1 MPQILCKHFV
11 TCRLCGSRD
20 RRCSCAALHHVVSAV
35 CARDRILTAVCH
47 IPDGRTV
54 FSFQSASV
62 AIRITPPY
70 INPTTR
76 VQKTTKFFVNS
87 FSFLYEVLTCA
98 PDISTSI
105 AMSLTV
111 HWVFFCELFDVFVRI
126 HIFFTI
132 HLYNRR
138 NKKAPHKIE
147 LRQRIVLTRFRTA
160 LGRFSVLTDPALLA
174 RIDID

>member
-1 MPQILCKHFV
+1 M

-20 RRCSCAALHHVVSAV
+20 RRCSCAALHHVIAAG
-35 CARDRILTAVCH
+35 CARDRVLTVVCH

-54 FSFQSASV
+54 FSFQGASV

-87 FSFLYEVLTCA
+87 FSSLYEVLTCA

-105 AMSLTV
+105 AMLLTV
-111 HWVFFCELFDVFVRI
+111 HWVIILQTARCFCVNSYLF
-126 HIFFTI
+126 HISTKG
-132 HLYNRR
+132 RR
-138 NKKAPHKIE
+138 NKKNTVQNE
-147 LRQRIVLTRFRTA
+147 SRRI
-160 LGRFSVLTDPALLA
+160 LLSCFNPISYGA
-174 RIDID
+174 W